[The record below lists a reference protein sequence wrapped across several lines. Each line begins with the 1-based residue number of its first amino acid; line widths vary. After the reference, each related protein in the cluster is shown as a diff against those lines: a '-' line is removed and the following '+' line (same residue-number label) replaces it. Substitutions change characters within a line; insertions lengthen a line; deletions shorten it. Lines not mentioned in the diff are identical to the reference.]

1 MLLLAVFPV
10 AMIFGAIWDLTTMT
24 IPNRL
29 TIALVAA
36 FVLLAPLAGLSLQ
49 QIGMHV
55 AAGAAMLLVGMALFG
70 LGWIGGGDANGFASL
85 SVDRLGAGRRVDVG
99 PALFPT
105 TAIARFHVSPR
116 MDRAAARPRRRR
128 SLRHCARGGGP
139 DCFSAHGLDRTGGF
153 GRLKN
158 EADTGVRAM
167 KGMEK

>member
-70 LGWIGGGDANGFASL
+70 LGWIGGGDAALWIGLTDLLPYLLIASVLGGALTLALL
-85 SVDRLGAGRRVDVG
+85 SFRRLPLPDFMFRR
-99 PALFPT
+99 AW
-105 TAIARFHVSPR
+105 IARLHDRDAGVPYGIALAVAGLIVFPR
-116 MDRAAARPRRRR
+116 TVWIELAA
-128 SLRHCARGGGP
+128 
-139 DCFSAHGLDRTGGF
+139 SA
-153 GRLKN
+153 
-158 EADTGVRAM
+158 A
-167 KGMEK
+167 